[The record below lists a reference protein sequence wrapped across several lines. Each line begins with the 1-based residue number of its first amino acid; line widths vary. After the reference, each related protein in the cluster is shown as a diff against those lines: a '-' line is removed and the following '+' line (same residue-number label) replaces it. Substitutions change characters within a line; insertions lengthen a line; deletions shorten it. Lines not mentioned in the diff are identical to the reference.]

1 MLRKL
6 FVDKLVTC
14 TKVDWRIY
22 RDRRS
27 WSMSRLT
34 ISRCVT
40 VATAPPGTRD
50 FDARTTSTTARTTS
64 ARITQPASTS
74 YRPTDATAP
83 QDSWASIARRRYPFA
98 QKGTTPARTGVAAST
113 TGPTIAANAQ
123 SGSPASIVPPTWMT
137 ALIICARYLFSILFF
152 LLIRFLHHFPPI
164 RDFFYDSFLF
174 RNTSS

>member
-1 MLRKL
+1 MDGSVARDNKL
-6 FVDKLVTC
+6 
-14 TKVDWRIY
+14 DWRIY

-34 ISRCVT
+34 ISRCAT

-74 YRPTDATAP
+74 YKPTDASAP
-83 QDSWASIARRRYPFA
+83 QDSWASTARRRYPFA
-98 QKGTTPARTGVAAST
+98 QRGTTPARTGAGAST

-123 SGSPASIVPPTWMT
+123 SASRGLIAPPTWMT
-137 ALIICARYLFSILFF
+137 ALIICARYSAPPSP
-152 LLIRFLHHFPPI
+152 LLRPSTFHFNSN
-164 RDFFYDSFLF
+164 SFVSL
-174 RNTSS
+174 R

>member
-1 MLRKL
+1 MDRS
-6 FVDKLVTC
+6 VARDKI
-14 TKVDWRIY
+14 DWRIY

-34 ISRCVT
+34 ISRCAT

-74 YRPTDATAP
+74 YKPTDASAP
-83 QDSWASIARRRYPFA
+83 QDSWASTARRRYPFA
-98 QKGTTPARTGVAAST
+98 QKGTTPARTGAGAST

-123 SGSPASIVPPTWMT
+123 SASRGLIAPPTWMT
-137 ALIICARYLFSILFF
+137 ALIICARYSVPSFDHPLF
-152 LLIRFLHHFPPI
+152 
-164 RDFFYDSFLF
+164 
-174 RNTSS
+174 TSRQ